1 MGVKQEL
8 GDRAEGLWLRVRRPL
23 LQMSLDFDLPA
34 QLMLH
39 TFLLYLRLEEH
50 LERHDEMAFLLP
62 SQVHISK
69 LAFAQR
75 TPNLKVINCEGPAD

>member
-1 MGVKQEL
+1 MG
-8 GDRAEGLWLRVRRPL
+8 
-23 LQMSLDFDLPA
+23 LDFDLSA
-34 QLMLH
+34 QLVLH
-39 TFLLYLRLEEH
+39 TLLLYLRLEEN

-75 TPNLKVINCEGPAD
+75 TANLKVVDCEGPAD